1 MRGFLC
7 GPIASWHVSKMLFS
21 AREHLASHWLDLAEG
36 RLRLDRLNRNGV
48 GETFFPWAS
57 PIPREARKSPRRHPP
72 LRFGPMGAA
81 SIAFGFQI
89 AIEAAVVAG
98 SETARRSDMANI
110 GSFKK
115 SGQEFQGEI
124 VTLSLQT
131 KGVRIVPET
140 DRTSDNAPSHRVY
153 VGRAEIGAAWSKR
166 SGEGR
171 DYLSVKLD
179 DPSFNAPIYANLFD
193 DEDADTYTLIWSRS
207 RKPNGD

>member
-1 MRGFLC
+1 MAAARLSSPGLATPRERRAGTPVRPFLARQESLPAAILRC
-7 GPIASWHVSKMLFS
+7 AS
-21 AREHLASHWLDLAEG
+21 AR
-36 RLRLDRLNRNGV
+36 V
-48 GETFFPWAS
+48 
-57 PIPREARKSPRRHPP
+57 
-72 LRFGPMGAA
+72 GAA

-98 SETARRSDMANI
+98 SKTARRSDMANI

-131 KGVRIVPET
+131 KGVRIVPEA
-140 DRTSDNAPSHRVY
+140 DRTSDIAPSHRVY

-166 SGEGR
+166 SNDGR

-193 DEDADTYTLIWSRS
+193 DEDAETFTLIWSR